1 MSTMKVIA
9 WGFVVAIVAVI
20 VFVRA
25 PLVSGQ
31 SGGDQASSIIN
42 ASTAGLAGI
51 IKTVSG
57 G

>member
-1 MSTMKVIA
+1 MSTVKVIA

-31 SGGDQASSIIN
+31 SGGQQASDIIN
-42 ASTAGLAGI
+42 SSTAGLASI

>member
-1 MSTMKVIA
+1 MSTVKVIA

-25 PLVSGQ
+25 PLVSGR
-31 SGGDQASSIIN
+31 SGGQQASDIIN
-42 ASTAGLAGI
+42 ASTDGLASI